1 MMPDTSAYMV
11 AGFLV
16 IIGGVAIYALWLL
29 TRFNDCAKRINT
41 LKELEK
47 GKRPYGE

>member
-1 MMPDTSAYMV
+1 MPDTNAYMV

-29 TRFNDCAKRINT
+29 TRFIGFAKRINA

-47 GKRPYGE
+47 EKKPHGE

>member
-29 TRFNDCAKRINT
+29 TRFIGCAKRINA

-47 GKRPYGE
+47 EKKPYGE

>member
-16 IIGGVAIYALWLL
+16 IIGGVAIYVLWIF
-29 TRFNDCAKRINT
+29 TRFINCAKRLNA

-47 GKRPYGE
+47 EKKPHGE